1 MTQPPSDGLA
11 RSDDWPPPG
20 DGAQSD
26 GWTTRLAQ
34 FLHRDPTDRN
44 ALAALS
50 DALATGDRAS
60 DQTRHT
66 ILRLLAQRSAQIA
79 PRPTLSGASPL
90 PDWPA
95 HPAQPVPPFHPAGLA
110 GTSLIAV
117 CHDDGETV
125 AAALPFWLAT
135 AVDEI
140 LLIDWSPTAQL
151 PTPQLDAMNLSDPRL
166 RIIRLD
172 GADLS
177 PAQAFNVGFRLC
189 RHQRILALAPAVRL
203 AADYLATPVT
213 AHEFRVDPGPA
224 DGSGFV
230 LDLDRRDLAQAG
242 GFNEYL
248 DSADWCLADLTARL
262 AALGLRAAPITGH
275 FTRPPP
281 APPVQLGQD
290 SLRHT
295 LLHSRDFAA
304 LRNRFIAAIMPDWSA
319 PHSRAFGLAAATGP
333 GLVLRPLNLRP
344 LILRPLSPPAL
355 KPPLLVRA
363 EAENHALCDLTARH
377 IGGAPVMLG
386 TRRLDIVLNRPAH
399 DVCAIDIAVAG
410 GPHPQIVKSR
420 RAWLVVDIAPDCLPL
435 YDTPAQT
442 AFRKLQDLAT
452 QAQMTLVLRLPA
464 DTQPDEAALLSDHP
478 HIPPQP
484 DLTQTDLAQPDL
496 ARGFYPLTLRDLQA
510 SPDWL
515 PTHSTFAFN
524 ARTVADFAR
533 LANSGPGILLRRP
546 KLFIDAQHGLGN
558 RLRAMAS
565 AGAIAAATGRE
576 LVIIWQPDAHC
587 ACRFEDLF
595 LPTGAVLDQGFHRDA
610 PAMDID
616 LFNYMQVE
624 PGSTKEQP
632 VSLGAFRDAY
642 LRSAYPLVSP
652 CSNWHSENTWLHSL
666 RPVPVVL
673 DLVASVR
680 NPNDLSVHIRMEGGA
695 AAQHLPYESAANWT
709 PAAHREIDHW
719 RKRSHFSFFLTRLD
733 QLVAQGQADRIF
745 LAADTPAVYD
755 ALLARYGD
763 RIACLPRRVTDR
775 STQAMVYALADA
787 LLLSRAPRL
796 LGSTWSSF
804 SELAAR
810 LATAPYEVELSG
822 RDF

>member
-1 MTQPPSDGLA
+1 MTQP
-11 RSDDWPPPG
+11 
-20 DGAQSD
+20 QSD
-26 GWTTRLAQ
+26 GWPQSDSWTARLAE
-34 FLHRDPTDRN
+34 FLHRDPMDRS
-44 ALAALS
+44 AAAALS
-50 DALATGDRAS
+50 GSLATGDRAT

-79 PRPTLSGASPL
+79 PRPALSETTPL
-90 PDWPA
+90 PDWPG

-110 GTSLIAV
+110 GTSLIAI
-117 CHDDGETV
+117 CHDDGETL
-125 AAALPFWLAT
+125 AASLPSWLGT
-135 AVDEI
+135 AVDEV
-140 LLIDWSPTAQL
+140 LLIDWSPTPELAALQL
-151 PTPQLDAMNLSDPRL
+151 AAENLSDPRL

-172 GADLS
+172 GPDLS
-177 PAQAFNVGFRLC
+177 PAQAFNLGFRLC
-189 RHQRILALAPAVRL
+189 RHQRILALAAAVRL
-203 AADYLATPVT
+203 AADYLATPAT

-262 AALGLRAAPITGH
+262 AALGLRAAPITGRL
-275 FTRPPP
+275 TRPPP
-281 APPVQLGQD
+281 TAAVQLGQD
-290 SLRHT
+290 SLRNT
-295 LLHSRDFAA
+295 LRHSPDFAA

-319 PHSRAFGLAAATGP
+319 ARSRAFGLAAPAGP
-333 GLVLRPLNLRP
+333 SLALQPLTLRPLA
-344 LILRPLSPPAL
+344 PPAL

-363 EAENHALCDLTARH
+363 DAENHALSDLTARH
-377 IGGAPVMLG
+377 IGGAPVMLS
-386 TRRLDIVLNRPAH
+386 TRRLDIVLARPAH
-399 DVCAIDIAVAG
+399 DVCALDIAVAA
-410 GPHPQIVKSR
+410 GPQPEIVKTR
-420 RAWLVVDIAPDCLPL
+420 RAWLVVDIDAAALPL
-435 YDTPAQT
+435 YGNPAQT
-442 AFRKLQDLAT
+442 EFRKLEGLAT

-464 DTQPDEAALLSDHP
+464 GTQPDEAALLSDHL

-484 DLTQTDLAQPDL
+484 DLTQPDLTQPDPAQADPAQISL
-496 ARGFYPLTLRDLQA
+496 TRGFYPITLRDLQA
-510 SPDWL
+510 SPDWR
-515 PTHSTFAFN
+515 PTHGTFAFN

-533 LANSGPGILLRRP
+533 LASTGPSILLRRP

-558 RLRAMAS
+558 RLRAVAS

-576 LVIIWQPDAHC
+576 LVIIWQPDLHC

-595 LPTGAVLDQGFHRDA
+595 LPTGAVLDQGFHLDA
-610 PAMDID
+610 TAMDID

-624 PGSTKEQP
+624 PGSAKDQP

-642 LRSAYPLVSP
+642 LRSASPLVSP
-652 CSNWHSENTWLHSL
+652 CSNWHSENAWLHRL

-673 DLVASVR
+673 DLVATVR
-680 NPNDLSVHIRMEGGA
+680 QANDLSVHIRMEGGA

-709 PAAHREIDHW
+709 PSAHREIDHW
-719 RKRSHFSFFLTRLD
+719 RRRSHFSFFQRRLD
-733 QLVAQGQADRIF
+733 QLIAEGQADSIF
-745 LAADTPAVYD
+745 LACDMPATCD

-775 STQAMVYALADA
+775 SAQAMVYALADA
-787 LLLSRAPRL
+787 MLLSRAPRL
-796 LGSTWSSF
+796 LGSNWSSF

-810 LATAPYEVELSG
+810 LAVAPFEVELSG